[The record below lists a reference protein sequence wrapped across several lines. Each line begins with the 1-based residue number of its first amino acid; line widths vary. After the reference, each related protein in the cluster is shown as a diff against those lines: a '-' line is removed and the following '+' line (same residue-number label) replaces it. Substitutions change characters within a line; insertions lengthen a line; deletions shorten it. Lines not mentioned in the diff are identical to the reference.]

1 VDDAFGDAAEKPAGD
16 TAATSRA
23 DDDQV
28 DSARTRQLGDAVGGI
43 AFQDLGLDLDA
54 CGDDAGGRLL
64 DDRSRSGEL
73 GTQRTLVVRVS

>member
-1 VDDAFGDAAEKPAGD
+1 MDDAFGDAAEKPAGD

-43 AFQDLGLDLDA
+43 AFEDLSLDVHA
-54 CGDDAGGRLL
+54 CRDDAGRRLL
-64 DDRSRSGEL
+64 DDPRARANSALNIRW
-73 GTQRTLVVRVS
+73 